1 MAQISYSKE
10 IYKLAGNSSIR
21 KAVAG
26 IATAGAISLIA
37 VFEGFSNKAYLP
49 TPNDVPTIGYGQTV
63 YADGR
68 KVKMGDYISEK
79 EARTQLG
86 VLVEKKFIQQ
96 IAKCV
101 KVPLTENEFTAY
113 VSLAYNIGASA
124 FCGSTLVKKLNAGDY
139 NGACEQI
146 KRWNKQKGKVL
157 KGLVKRRQQE
167 YELCKKVG

>member
-49 TPNDVPTIGYGQTV
+49 HKDDVPTIGYGQTFYV
-63 YADGR
+63 DGR
-68 KVKMGDYISEK
+68 KVRMGDYISEK

-86 VLVEKKFIQQ
+86 EIVKKDFVAK

-101 KVPLTENEFTAY
+101 TVPLTENEFTAY

-124 FCGSTLVKKLNAGDY
+124 FCKSTLVKKLNAGDY
-139 NGACEQI
+139 SGACEQI
-146 KRWNKQKGKVL
+146 KRWNRSGGKVM

>member
-21 KAVAG
+21 KAVTG

-37 VFEGFSNKAYLP
+37 IFEGFSNKAYLP
-49 TPNDVPTIGYGQTV
+49 TKDDVPTIGYGQTE
-63 YADGR
+63 YANGR
-68 KVKMGDYISEK
+68 KVRMGDFITEK
-79 EARTQLG
+79 EAKNQLG
-86 VLVEKKFIQQ
+86 ILVEKKFVNK

-113 VSLAYNIGASA
+113 VSLAYNIGAGA
-124 FCGSTLVKKLNAGDY
+124 FCGSTLVKKLNAKDY
-139 NGACEQI
+139 DGACAQI
-146 KRWNKQKGKVL
+146 LRWKYQKGKVL

-167 YELCKKVG
+167 YQLCKTI